1 MRPGL
6 PLRQVRRIGEMLAVD
21 VRRNGDALLS
31 LPPEIVALTEQ
42 ATRATFYTDG
52 LTTEQV
58 RANGRI
64 PPMSAQ
70 AFLDAAV
77 SDHQHLAA
85 AFDAGRL
92 AGFMIATRHA
102 PGDHELDWLMVH
114 PRAHGSG
121 LAAALM
127 IEGMN
132 WLGADRPMWLTVI
145 QHNQRA
151 IHFYRKFGFEI
162 DRTARLDR
170 PVPTWIMRRQAAAF

>member
-1 MRPGL
+1 VRPVL
-6 PLRQVRRIGEMLAVD
+6 PLRQVRQGGGMLDA
-21 VRRNGDALLS
+21 VRRNREALAS
-31 LPPEIVALTEQ
+31 LAPGEIVALTEQ
-42 ATRATFYTDG
+42 ATRATFYTGG

-58 RANGRI
+58 RANERI
-64 PPMSAQ
+64 PAMSAQ

-114 PRAHGSG
+114 PRAHGTG

-127 IEGMN
+127 GEGMD

-145 QHNQRA
+145 QHNERA
-151 IHFYRKFGFEI
+151 IRFYRKFGFEI
-162 DRTARLDR
+162 DPTAILDR
-170 PVPTWIMRRQAAAF
+170 PVPTWIMRRQA

>member
-1 MRPGL
+1 MLNVEVLRNREALAALAPG
-6 PLRQVRRIGEMLAVD
+6 
-21 VRRNGDALLS
+21 S
-31 LPPEIVALTEQ
+31 IVALTEQ

-58 RANGRI
+58 RANQRI
-64 PPMSAQ
+64 PAMSAQ

-77 SDHQHLAA
+77 ADHQHLAV
-85 AFDAGRL
+85 AFHAGLL

-102 PGDHELDWLMVH
+102 TGDHELDWLMVH

-127 IEGMN
+127 AEGID
-132 WLGADRPMWLTVI
+132 WLGADQPMWLTVI
-145 QHNQRA
+145 RHNQRA

-162 DRTARLDR
+162 DRAALLDR
-170 PVPTWIMRRQAAAF
+170 PVPTWIMRRQATS